1 MPSESIELSGHI
13 VDSGTLQRVLDQI
26 IAAGADYVV
35 EEFRLG
41 HNKNDESF
49 ARVRIDTK
57 DGGKLQEVLELVTR
71 TGATL
76 PRGVGVKLEKAPK
89 DGVLPDDFYATTNL
103 PTDILI
109 NGNWVAVSNTEMD
122 CAIVVTTGPLP
133 LPPPSRGGETKGARA
148 ARHPSPA
155 TRHPSPVSARCLR
168 MHRVKKGDLV
178 VVGHAG
184 IRVEPPAKLTRER
197 QFEFMAS
204 SVSSE
209 KPKHL
214 AIREIARQMKATR
227 KAGEKILFVGGPAIV
242 HTAAGNHL
250 QVLIE
255 KGFVDVLFAGN
266 ALAAHDIES
275 NMFGTSLGV
284 SLKSGTAV
292 EHGHEHHLRAINR
305 VRAAGSIAKA
315 VKKKILRDGIMYACV
330 RKKVPFVLSGSIR
343 DDGPL
348 PDVITDMPKA
358 QDAMRAHLPGV
369 GLALMVGTTLLSI
382 ATGNMLSAS
391 VKTICVDIN
400 PAVVTKLSD
409 RGTFHA
415 IGLVTDAEL
424 FLRTLTRELGI

>member
-1 MPSESIELSGHI
+1 MPSELIELTGHI
-13 VDSGTLQRVLDQI
+13 VDSGTLQRVLDQA

-41 HNKNDESF
+41 HNKKDESY
-49 ARVRIDTK
+49 ARVRIDAPTPAT
-57 DGGKLQEVLELVTR
+57 LETVLELITR
-71 TGATL
+71 SGATL
-76 PRGVGVKLEKAPK
+76 VRGEGVELEKAPA

-109 NGNWVAVSNTEMD
+109 GGKWVPVANTEMD
-122 CAIVVTTGPLP
+122 CAIVV
-133 LPPPSRGGETKGARA
+133 SGGRKRLT
-148 ARHPSPA
+148 
-155 TRHPSPVSARCLR
+155 ARCLR

-184 IRVEPPAKLTRER
+184 IRVEPPARLTKER
-197 QFEFMAS
+197 AFEFMAS

-214 AIREIARQMKATR
+214 VIREIAKQMKATH
-227 KAGEKILFVGGPAIV
+227 KAGKKILFVGGPAIV

-250 QVLIE
+250 QALIE
-255 KGFVDVLFAGN
+255 KGYVDVLFAGN

-275 NMFGTSLGV
+275 NLFGTSLGV
-284 SLKSGTAV
+284 SLQSGTAV

-315 VKKKILRDGIMYACV
+315 VKKRVIRDGIMFACV
-330 RKKVPFVLSGSIR
+330 KKKVPFVLSGSIR

-348 PDVITDMPKA
+348 PDVITDMPEA

-424 FLRTLTRELGI
+424 FLKTLTRELRV

>member
-1 MPSESIELSGHI
+1 MPSETINLRGHI
-13 VDSGTLQRVLDQI
+13 IDSQILQRVLDQI
-26 IAAGADYVV
+26 IATGADYVV
-35 EEFRLG
+35 EHFDLG
-41 HNKNDESF
+41 HSRKDESY
-49 ARVRIDTK
+49 ARVRIEAPTPA
-57 DGGKLQEVLELVTR
+57 KLHDVVELVTR
-71 TGATL
+71 SGAVL
-76 PRGVGVKLEKAPK
+76 AQGVDVVLERAPA

-109 NGNWVAVSNTEMD
+109 GGNWVAVSNTEMD
-122 CAIVVTTGPLP
+122 CAIVVAGKRKP
-133 LPPPSRGGETKGARA
+133 
-148 ARHPSPA
+148 
-155 TRHPSPVSARCLR
+155 SARCLR

-184 IRVEPPAKLTRER
+184 IRVEPPARLNKER
-197 QFEFMAS
+197 AFEFMAS

-214 AIREIARQMKATR
+214 VIREIARQIKSTQ
-227 KAGEKILFVGGPAIV
+227 KSGKKILFVGGPAII
-242 HTAAGNHL
+242 HTAAGKHL
-250 QVLIE
+250 QRLIQA
-255 KGFVDVLFAGN
+255 GFIDVLFAGN

-305 VRAAGSIAKA
+305 IRAAGSIAKA
-315 VKKKILRDGIMYACV
+315 VKKRIIRDGVMYACV
-330 RKKVPFVLSGSIR
+330 KKSVPYVLSGSIR

-348 PDVITDMPKA
+348 PDVYTDMPEA
-358 QDAMRAHLPGV
+358 QDAMRALLPGV

-382 ATGNMLSAS
+382 ATGNMLAAR

-415 IGLVTDAEL
+415 VGLVTDAEL
-424 FLRTLTRELGI
+424 FLRTLTRELGV